1 MKRDL
6 DKIRNAER
14 KQNDYDNEQ
23 ITSSERYSRRS
34 SGTSSNILPP
44 ECIFCKK
51 TKYSKE
57 KGAKTREALCDCQQF
72 RADDTIRKAS
82 ELEMT

>member
-6 DKIRNAER
+6 DKIRNAE
-14 KQNDYDNEQ
+14 KKTQNDYDNEQ
-23 ITSSERYSRRS
+23 ITSSERYRRRS

-44 ECIFCKK
+44 ECNFCKK

-57 KGAKTREALCDCQQF
+57 
-72 RADDTIRKAS
+72 
-82 ELEMT
+82 